1 MLRRLL
7 RSAFAGGAG
16 VQAQVERA
24 LALRSAGRLA
34 DAEREL
40 RAAVARDPGHA
51 VAATNLGVV
60 LLEQDRGPEGAEC
73 LMQALR
79 ADPACAAAH
88 YNLANLLRSS
98 REHERA
104 VEHYAAAA
112 ELDPGFPHALE
123 ELLFCLLEV
132 CAWERA
138 AVQAAALR
146 ALVGEQ
152 PAAAWVTRVS
162 PLTTVYLGLDMAQRR
177 FSAAHHAR
185 LAARGARL
193 VARTTRPAARPQRLR
208 VGYFSRDFRDHPVG
222 HLLRGVL
229 GLHDRD
235 RFEVC
240 AVSYGPDDGSRYRRD
255 IEASVD
261 RFIDVQR
268 DNDDRAAA
276 RMAEAGV
283 HVLLDLGG
291 HTGGTRLGVLARRP
305 APVQAHYLGYP
316 GTIGA
321 DYLDGFLTDA
331 VATPP
336 ELAAEFTE
344 PVVRVP
350 HCFMASAAES
360 AGTAD
365 VTSAPTRADEQL
377 PPDAFVYCNFS
388 TASRI
393 SRELFDLWLEV
404 LRAVPASVLWLAGAQ
419 TMVAERL
426 RERARAQG
434 IDPARLVF
442 ARRMPD
448 KQAHCARLA
457 LADLMLDTAG
467 WHNGHTTTADALW
480 AGVPVLTAPAQHFAG
495 RVASSLVHAAGLGD
509 LVAADLTQY
518 RASAIR
524 LGTEPAAAQAL
535 RRRLAEARTQAPFF
549 DTPGRVADLES
560 AIDGLWAA
568 PERAA

>member
-1 MLRRLL
+1 MLRKLL
-7 RSAFAGGAG
+7 RSAFAGRSSG

-73 LMQALR
+73 LMRALQ

-88 YNLANLLRSS
+88 YNLANALRAS

-104 VEHYAAAA
+104 AEHYAAAA
-112 ELDPGFPHALE
+112 ELDPGFPYARE
-123 ELLFCLLEV
+123 ELMFCLLEV

-138 AVQAAALR
+138 DVQAAALR
-146 ALVGEQ
+146 KLVAER
-152 PAAAWVTRVS
+152 PLAEWITRLS
-162 PLTTVYLGLDMAQRR
+162 PLTTVYLGLDMEARKQ
-177 FSAAHHAR
+177 SASHHAR
-185 LAARGARL
+185 LAARGARPA
-193 VARTTRPAARPQRLR
+193 ARAARGARPQRLR

-235 RFEVC
+235 RFEVS

-255 IEASVD
+255 IAASVD
-261 RFIDVQR
+261 RFIDVQH
-268 DNDDRAAA
+268 DNDERAAA
-276 RMAEAGV
+276 RIAAAGV
-283 HVLLDLGG
+283 DVLLDLVG
-291 HTGGTRLGVLARRP
+291 HTSGSRLGVLARRP

-316 GTIGA
+316 ATIGA

-336 ELAAEFTE
+336 ELEAEFTE
-344 PVVRVP
+344 RVVRVP
-350 HCFMASAAES
+350 HCFMASAAEPVEPG
-360 AGTAD
+360 AA
-365 VTSAPTRADEQL
+365 VPTRADEQL
-377 PPDAFVYCNFS
+377 PPEAFVYCNFS

-393 SRELFDLWLEV
+393 SRELFDLWMEV
-404 LRAVPASVLWLAGAQ
+404 LRAVPSSVLWLAGAQ
-419 TMVAERL
+419 TKTAERL

-434 IDPARLVF
+434 VDPARLVF
-442 ARRMPD
+442 ARRIPT
-448 KQAHCARLA
+448 KHAHCARLA

-467 WHNGHTTTADALW
+467 WYNGHTTTADALW
-480 AGVPVLTAPAQHFAG
+480 AGVPVLTSPARHFAG
-495 RVASSLVHAAGLGD
+495 RVASSLVQAAGLGD
-509 LVAADLTQY
+509 LVAPDLAQY
-518 RASAIR
+518 RSTAIR
-524 LGTEPAAAQAL
+524 LGTDRASAQAL
-535 RRRLAEARTQAPFF
+535 RRRLAAARAQAPFF
-549 DTPGRVADLES
+549 DTRARVAGLES
-560 AIDGLWAA
+560 ALDGLWAVPA
-568 PERAA
+568 RDA